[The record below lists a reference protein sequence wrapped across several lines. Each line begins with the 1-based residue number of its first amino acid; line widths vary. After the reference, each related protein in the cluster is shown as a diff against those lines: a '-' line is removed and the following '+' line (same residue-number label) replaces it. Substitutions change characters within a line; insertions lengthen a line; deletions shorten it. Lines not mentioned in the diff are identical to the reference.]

1 MQSPNGKESPA
12 ARVSIS
18 RDINSAFAQQHQKR
32 RKRRK
37 FSGVGGVRERERERA
52 ERNWKDLSLVRMLWQ
67 LDRDRLQTV
76 AGKILAHKLQRTF
89 FSVLAS
95 FLALWKKS
103 PLEEDDGCFE
113 DDDDNGNDNDGTC
126 GIKNEL
132 LSGWGFVTKDR
143 PTIVPKTDLRESN
156 HWTGQC
162 GSSWKVDP

>member
-1 MQSPNGKESPA
+1 MCWCSRPSLGKESPA
-12 ARVSIS
+12 ARFQFTWHQFRICPTTSKEKKKKKIFWS
-18 RDINSAFAQQHQKR
+18 RWS
-32 RKRRK
+32 
-37 FSGVGGVRERERERA
+37 VWERA